1 MSSVVLVTGGAGFIG
16 SHVVDR
22 LAAAGHRVRILDTRP
37 SPWHDP
43 SEVETVIGDVRC
55 LDDVLGALEG
65 CDAVFHLAAAADVG
79 EVHAEPAWATELNA
93 MGTLNVLEA
102 ARRLEIERVVYAS
115 TVWVYSDVDEP
126 TVDEDALLPNPAHV
140 YTAGKLSGELYCH
153 SYAEL
158 YGLRPTVLRF
168 GIPYGPRARPAAVIP
183 SFVERA
189 LRGEALTIAGSGAQ
203 ERAFIY
209 VEDLAEGVVC
219 GLAPEAAGRTY
230 NLAGRETT
238 TIRQLAEVVSEVVA
252 PTEIVHTEGRA
263 GDLRGAIICSE
274 RAERELGW
282 QASTPLRE
290 GVRRYAAW
298 LHEHSAVAVSTAV
311 AAPAAVATPVAVAPA
326 SVAESGMR
334 RAATR
339 LATVAGDPLYVGAA
353 ALIAVAS
360 AAVSAILGTA
370 DDTRAANCLVVALA
384 LLIPLWSLTASAWP
398 VDRRRL
404 QAAVVALGGAASVVV
419 LGLVSSDTD
428 VGTLHPSRVLLLLLA
443 SAAAT
448 GVLRAVPRRLT
459 GDSP

>member
-1 MSSVVLVTGGAGFIG
+1 
-16 SHVVDR
+16 
-22 LAAAGHRVRILDTRP
+22 
-37 SPWHDP
+37 
-43 SEVETVIGDVRC
+43 
-55 LDDVLGALEG
+55 
-65 CDAVFHLAAAADVG
+65 
-79 EVHAEPAWATELNA
+79 
-93 MGTLNVLEA
+93 
-102 ARRLEIERVVYAS
+102 
-115 TVWVYSDVDEP
+115 VYSDVDEP

-263 GDLRGAIICSE
+263 GDLRGAIICSD

-298 LHEHSAVAVSTAV
+298 LHEHSAVAVSTAL
-311 AAPAAVATPVAVAPA
+311 AAPAAVAAPVAVAPA
-326 SVAESGMR
+326 LLAESGMR

-428 VGTLHPSRVLLLLLA
+428 VGTLHASRVLLLLFA
-443 SAAAT
+443 STAAT
-448 GVLRAVPRRLT
+448 GVLRAVPRRLSS
-459 GDSP
+459 DST

>member
-43 SEVETVIGDVRC
+43 SEVETVIGDVRS

-428 VGTLHPSRVLLLLLA
+428 VGTLHASRVLLLLFA
-443 SAAAT
+443 STAAT
-448 GVLRAVPRRLT
+448 GVLRAVPRRLSS
-459 GDSP
+459 DST